1 MVFPA
6 EWNRQARAV
15 ERHPKMRLRL
25 GTIILG
31 GVVMGGAS
39 IGVCAWR
46 LPIDA
51 RALVQDQTQAQT
63 QSQTQTT
70 QQDSVA
76 EASRKAREKAKT
88 NAAPAKK
95 TYTNDNVSGLRVNQI
110 SVLAENPNNVK
121 DAAPDEAKPAEPKK
135 DEAYWKKRFAD
146 LRTKLSIAQKDLDVS
161 QRELNLLQTQYYAD
175 PNKALQQQL
184 TRDDINAKTAK
195 VDEKKQQVADLT
207 QAIEDLK
214 DEMRHAGG
222 EPGWA
227 N

>member
-1 MVFPA
+1 M
-6 EWNRQARAV
+6 
-15 ERHPKMRLRL
+15 KLRIAA
-25 GTIILG
+25 IIVTGFAFG
-31 GVVMGGAS
+31 GVS
-39 IGVCAWR
+39 IGTHAAR
-46 LPIDA
+46 LSNSADP
-51 RALVQDQTQAQT
+51 ALQQQSES
-63 QSQTQTT
+63 QSQTQGT

-76 EASRKAREKAKT
+76 EAARKAREKAKAEGPVKKTFT
-88 NAAPAKK
+88 NDTLANMGSNHVSVMSNPTPAK
-95 TYTNDNVSGLRVNQI
+95 DV
-110 SVLAENPNNVK
+110 
-121 DAAPDEAKPAEPKK
+121 AADQAKAAAATEPKK
-135 DEAYWKKRFAD
+135 DETYWRKRFAD
-146 LRTKLSIAQKDLDVS
+146 ARAKLATAEKELDIS

-184 TRDDINAKTAK
+184 TRDDINKKTAY

>member
-1 MVFPA
+1 
-6 EWNRQARAV
+6 
-15 ERHPKMRLRL
+15 MRIRL
-25 GTIILG
+25 GLIIAG
-31 GVVMGGAS
+31 GFLMSGAS

-51 RALVQDQTQAQT
+51 KPADSGQQT
-63 QSQTQTT
+63 QSQSQSQGA

-76 EASRKAREKAKT
+76 EAARKAREKAKA

-95 TYTNDNVSGLRVNQI
+95 TYTNDNVSALRVNEI
-110 SVLAENPNNVK
+110 SVLAPNANQVK
-121 DAAPDEAKPAEPKK
+121 DAAPDTAAKPAEPKK
-135 DEAYWKKRFAD
+135 DEAYWRKRFAD
-146 LRTKLSIAQKDLDVS
+146 ARTKLELAQKDLDVS

-184 TRDDINAKTAK
+184 TRDDINTKNAK
-195 VDEKKQQVADLT
+195 VDEMKQRVADLT

-214 DEMRHAGG
+214 DEMRQAGG
-222 EPGWA
+222 LPGWA

>member
-1 MVFPA
+1 
-6 EWNRQARAV
+6 
-15 ERHPKMRLRL
+15 MRIRL
-25 GTIILG
+25 GVIIAGSFLMS
-31 GVVMGGAS
+31 GVS

-51 RALVQDQTQAQT
+51 KPLIQEQTQTQT
-63 QSQTQTT
+63 QST

-76 EASRKAREKAKT
+76 DAARKAREKAKA

-95 TYTNDNVSGLRVNQI
+95 TYTNDNVSALRVNEI
-110 SVLAENPNNVK
+110 SVLAPNANQVK
-121 DAAPDEAKPAEPKK
+121 DTAPDTAAKPAEPKK
-135 DEAYWKKRFAD
+135 DETYWRKKFAD
-146 LRTKLSIAQKDLDVS
+146 ARTKLELAQRDLDVS

-184 TRDDINAKTAK
+184 SRDDINAKTAK
-195 VDEKKQQVADLT
+195 VDELKQKVADQT

-214 DEMRHAGG
+214 DEMRREGG
-222 EPGWA
+222 LPGWA

>member
-1 MVFPA
+1 
-6 EWNRQARAV
+6 
-15 ERHPKMRLRL
+15 MRIRL
-25 GTIILG
+25 GVIIAG
-31 GVVMGGAS
+31 GFLMSGAS
-39 IGVCAWR
+39 LGVCAWR

-51 RALVQDQTQAQT
+51 KPLIQEQT
-63 QSQTQTT
+63 QSQTQGS

-76 EASRKAREKAKT
+76 EAARKAREKAKT
-88 NAAPAKK
+88 SATPTKK
-95 TYTNDNVSGLRVNQI
+95 TYTNDTVPALRGNEISIIAPNGNQ
-110 SVLAENPNNVK
+110 VK
-121 DAAPDEAKPAEPKK
+121 DTAPDSATKPAEPKK
-135 DEAYWKKRFAD
+135 DEVYWRKRFAD
-146 LRTKLSIAQKDLDVS
+146 ARTKLEIAQKDLDIS

-195 VDEKKQQVADLT
+195 VDELKQKVADMT

-214 DEMRHAGG
+214 DELRHSGG

>member
-1 MVFPA
+1 
-6 EWNRQARAV
+6 
-15 ERHPKMRLRL
+15 MRVTL
-25 GTIILG
+25 GMIIVG
-31 GVVMGGAS
+31 GIVMGSAS

-51 RALVQDQTQAQT
+51 ETVMQDQA
-63 QSQTQTT
+63 QSQTQGA

-76 EASRKAREKAKT
+76 EAARKAREKAKT
-88 NAAPAKK
+88 NIAPTKK
-95 TYTNDNVSGLRVNQI
+95 TYTNDNVPSLRSNEI
-110 SVLAENPNNVK
+110 SVLTSNANNVK
-121 DAAPDEAKPAEPKK
+121 DVAPDAAKPEEQKPEPKK
-135 DEAYWKKRFAD
+135 DETYWRKRFAD
-146 LRTKLSIAQKDLDVS
+146 ARAKLDLAQRDLDVS

-195 VDEKKQQVADLT
+195 VDEKKEEVAKLT
-207 QAIEDLK
+207 LAIEDLK

-222 EPGWA
+222 LPGWA

>member
-1 MVFPA
+1 
-6 EWNRQARAV
+6 
-15 ERHPKMRLRL
+15 MRIRL
-25 GTIILG
+25 GVIIAG
-31 GVVMGGAS
+31 GFLMGGAS

-51 RALVQDQTQAQT
+51 KPVIQDQTQT
-63 QSQTQTT
+63 QSQTQGA

-76 EASRKAREKAKT
+76 DAARKAREKAKA

-95 TYTNDNVSGLRVNQI
+95 TYTNDNVPALRGNEISILAPNANQ
-110 SVLAENPNNVK
+110 LKET
-121 DAAPDEAKPAEPKK
+121 APDAGAKSAEPKK
-135 DEAYWKKRFAD
+135 DEAYWRKKFAEA
-146 LRTKLSIAQKDLDVS
+146 RTKLEIAQKELEIS

-184 TRDDINAKTAK
+184 SRDDINTKTTK
-195 VDEKKQQVADLT
+195 VDEAKQKVADLT

-214 DEMRHAGG
+214 DDLRHSGG

>member
-1 MVFPA
+1 
-6 EWNRQARAV
+6 
-15 ERHPKMRLRL
+15 MRIRL
-25 GTIILG
+25 GMIIAG
-31 GVVMGGAS
+31 GFLMGGAS

-51 RALVQDQTQAQT
+51 TPVIQEQTQT
-63 QSQTQTT
+63 QSQTQGS
-70 QQDSVA
+70 QKDSVA
-76 EASRKAREKAKT
+76 EAARKAREKAKA
-88 NAAPAKK
+88 NSAPAKK
-95 TYTNDNVSGLRVNQI
+95 TYTNDNVSALRVNEI
-110 SVLAENPNNVK
+110 SVIAANGNQVK
-121 DAAPDEAKPAEPKK
+121 DTAPDAAAKPAEPKK
-135 DEAYWKKRFAD
+135 DEAYWRKRFAD
-146 LRTKLSIAQKDLDVS
+146 ARTKLEIAQKDLDVS

-195 VDEKKQQVADLT
+195 IDEKKQQVADLT

-214 DEMRHAGG
+214 DELRRSGG